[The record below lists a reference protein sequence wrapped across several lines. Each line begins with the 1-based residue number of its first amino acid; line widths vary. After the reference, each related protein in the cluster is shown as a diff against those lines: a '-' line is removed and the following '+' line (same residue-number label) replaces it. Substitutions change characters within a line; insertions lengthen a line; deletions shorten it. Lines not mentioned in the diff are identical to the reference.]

1 MAETSKNICTI
12 PRKKVPWTL
21 LRKPKYLPFSSRWQK
36 FIGWKDIFFKRLG
49 LVLRII
55 SCWSIFNKQPLAKN
69 QFQRSYWWKI
79 QNYLY
84 KNSYF
89 YYDLSRFNYENQI
102 NLNLIFLFA
111 ATGHI
116 SYAKSARIY
125 IQQMRELQETYPW
138 LFKKNYRRLSRS
150 TSIWSILVRIV
161 VRSCDWTK
169 PYEVH

>member
-1 MAETSKNICTI
+1 M
-12 PRKKVPWTL
+12 
-21 LRKPKYLPFSSRWQK
+21 F
-36 FIGWKDIFFKRLG
+36 G

-102 NLNLIFLFA
+102 NLNLIFPFA

-150 TSIWSILVRIV
+150 MSIWSILVRIV